1 MATTKSSTNP
11 KQICKVFKSNFAN
24 VDTDTFSMD
33 LDECL
38 KRHSDFFEDLWMKDM
53 YVAQSVLEAGLKLAY
68 PGLERLV
75 CRQIAKSLKGL
86 LSTLHFKKHRLTSGW
101 VL

>member
-1 MATTKSSTNP
+1 
-11 KQICKVFKSNFAN
+11 
-24 VDTDTFSMD
+24 
-33 LDECL
+33 
-38 KRHSDFFEDLWMKDM
+38 MKDM

-68 PGLERLV
+68 PGLERPV

-101 VL
+101 VW